1 MAYNSEVYKRYYQK
15 NRLQLI
21 EKRKIGNRKRLYN
34 ITDEQYNNKLKE
46 QNDCCDV
53 CKKHKSEFNY
63 NLCVD
68 HNHTTNEIRGLLCY
82 NCNSAY
88 GRLNEDINIMYNLIN
103 YAKKY
108 NKKDN

>member
-1 MAYNSEVYKRYYQK
+1 MNNKKENYKRFYQK
-15 NRLQLI
+15 HRIRIIEEKKISNR
-21 EKRKIGNRKRLYN
+21 NRKYN
-34 ITDEQYNNKLKE
+34 ITSEEYDNKLKE

-53 CKKHKSEFNY
+53 CKTHKSEFNY

-68 HNHTTNEIRGLLCY
+68 HNHTTNEVRGLLCY

-88 GRLNEDINIMYNLIN
+88 GQLKEDINRMYNLID

-108 NKKDN
+108 KKDN